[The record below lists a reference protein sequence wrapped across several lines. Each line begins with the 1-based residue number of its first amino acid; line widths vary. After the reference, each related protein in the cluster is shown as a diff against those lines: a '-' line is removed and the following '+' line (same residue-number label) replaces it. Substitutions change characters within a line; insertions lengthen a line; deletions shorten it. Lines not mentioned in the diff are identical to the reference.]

1 MAKTPTPAPA
11 QRTAVGYLRRSTDRQ
26 EQSIEDQRTAV
37 IHYAREQRLELSR
50 YYIDDAISGTSAKRP
65 AFQEMMADAV
75 RKPRPF
81 SFIVVYDVKRFG
93 RLDNDEAGYYRHILR
108 THGVDVLYVSE
119 NFSGDGTDDLL
130 RPVKQWQAREE
141 SRDLSKVT
149 IRGQLSKIQR
159 GCWLGGT
166 PPYGYDFCYLSDYPP
181 RGEFQFV
188 LRYMPDGTKQMLD
201 ERRRV
206 MRVLPRGESPIH
218 STSDV
223 TILVPSDPKRVEVIK
238 RIFRMSVEDNL
249 GFRSIAR
256 DLNDEGVPS
265 ARGPGYAERY
275 KGEWTGGGI
284 RSILINPI
292 YVGDLVWNRRTEAK
306 FHRISNGRAVER
318 RDRAGPILNDNP
330 ESDWVRVEDTHHAL
344 VSRRMFDQARKA
356 REDRPTSYR
365 KRGDRVSGGFRGSR
379 AKFLLSGLIT
389 CSRCGARYEGLT
401 MRFRKRGQVVVKLFY
416 SCGSYI
422 RRGRKVC
429 AEGRVERDELERV
442 VVEAVVAHLGTK
454 TAKARSQAG
463 ALLSGNQTARIKMI
477 RRCVDTVVFDHDM
490 YNAIL
495 HVYRSPGG
503 NIRSAVEE
511 IAVAVP
517 RAAT

>member
-1 MAKTPTPAPA
+1 MAKSPTPAPA

-26 EQSIEDQRTAV
+26 EQSIEDQRAAV
-37 IHYAREQRLELSR
+37 IRYASEQRLEVAR

-65 AFQEMMADAV
+65 AFQEMMADAG

-149 IRGQLSKIQR
+149 IRGQISTVQE

-166 PPYGYDFCYLSDYPP
+166 PPYGYDLCYRSDKAPS
-181 RGEFQFV
+181 GEFLFV
-188 LRYMPDGTKQMLD
+188 LRFMPDGTKVMLN
-201 ERRRV
+201 EQRRV
-206 MRVLPRGESPIH
+206 MRVLARGESPIH
-218 STSDV
+218 STGDFRM
-223 TILVPSDPKRVEVIK
+223 LVPSDPKRVAILK
-238 RIFRMSVEDNL
+238 RIFRMSIEDNF

-256 DLNDEGVPS
+256 VLNDEGVPS
-265 ARGPGYAERY
+265 ARGPGYADRY
-275 KGEWTGGGI
+275 KGAWTATGI

-292 YVGDLVWNRRTEAK
+292 YVGDLVWNRRTEGK

-318 RDRAGPILNDNP
+318 RDRAGPILLDNP
-330 ESDWVRVEDTHHAL
+330 ESDWMRIDNTHHAL
-344 VSRRMFDQARKA
+344 VSRRTFELARQAREA
-356 REDRPTSYR
+356 RPTTYR
-365 KRGDRVSGGFRGSR
+365 KRGDRVSGGLRGPR

-389 CSRCGARYEGLT
+389 CSRCGARYEGRT
-401 MRFRKRGQVVVKLFY
+401 ERFQDRGQAIVRLFY
-416 SCGSYI
+416 VCGNFL

-429 AEGRVERDELERV
+429 EQRRVECDVLERAV
-442 VVEAVVAHLGTK
+442 LDAVVTHTCV
-454 TAKARSQAG
+454 T
-463 ALLSGNQTARIKMI
+463 TARGRAQVDALRGVDQVARIGMI
-477 RRCVDTVVFDHDM
+477 RRCVDTVVFDHDAC
-490 YNAIL
+490 NAIL
-495 HVYRSPGG
+495 RVHRLPGG
-503 NIRSAVEE
+503 NVRGAVEE

-517 RAAT
+517 RVAT